1 MKTLILSLVL
11 ALSVLTSVCAQ
22 DKIIKRNGTVISGKV
37 TEVGI
42 RDVRYQLNSDVNSAK
57 FVIRKAELER
67 IEFGNG
73 ETVLI
78 NDRSARKTSGTSEQP
93 DNAIYGKNVIMIS
106 PFKALDSGPGL
117 GVSYERIVGENGYVG
132 IIVPLSLM
140 FKERYYYNQS
150 TGSGNKYYSNF
161 YISPGVKLYP
171 FGQRKVTYAV
181 GPNLMLGFTK
191 NINTQYIYDTS
202 GGQPNIILTPVNHF
216 RLGLIV
222 NNYLNFQITSK
233 VNLGINGGLGIRYL
247 DRSKPNIGYN
257 DGMQIT
263 GEFAFNF
270 GFRF

>member
-57 FVIRKAELER
+57 FVVRKAELER

-78 NDRSARKTSGTSEQP
+78 SERSARKTSGTSEQP
-93 DNAIYGKNVIMIS
+93 EIASYGKNIIMIS

-117 GVSYERIVGENGYVG
+117 GVSYERIVGENQYVG
-132 IIVPLSLM
+132 VIVPISIM
-140 FKERYYYNQS
+140 FSERYLYNS
-150 TGSGNKYYSNF
+150 TSGSQNKYFTNF
-161 YISPGVKLYP
+161 YISPGVKFYP
-171 FGQRKVTYAV
+171 FGQRKITYAV
-181 GPNLMLGFTK
+181 GPNAMLGFARDIK
-191 NINTQYIYDTS
+191 TQYIYDGN
-202 GGQPNIILTPVNHF
+202 GGQTVIDTPTKNF
-216 RLGLIV
+216 RLGLLV

-233 VNLGINGGLGIRYL
+233 INLGINGGLGVRYL
-247 DRSKPNIGYN
+247 DRSKPSVGYN

-270 GFRF
+270 GLRF